1 MIVEVFST
9 MVGAAVTTAPADA
22 PLAPAQLTG
31 IVGIAAAI
39 RENCILQCSH
49 AASTKL
55 SSQTPGILP
64 DDPDFRKASAAALGE
79 ICNPVAGYCKAKIE
93 LGNTCMLLV
102 RRSSGDKTTN
112 FIPSE
117 CSQSW
122 HSRSGVKGQLLA
134 TLEIA
139 RGTDDCSAPRG
150 L

>member
-1 MIVEVFST
+1 MIVEVFSM

-93 LGNTCMLLV
+93 LGNTCMLSVPTIIRGQNYKFHSV
-102 RRSSGDKTTN
+102 RMFPKLALAVWCEGAT
-112 FIPSE
+112 
-117 CSQSW
+117 
-122 HSRSGVKGQLLA
+122 SR
-134 TLEIA
+134 
-139 RGTDDCSAPRG
+139 
-150 L
+150 